1 VVALGV
7 DLPLLRQAVRVLRLK
22 QVDADPVVEQPARN
36 HVHMSSGEVEEVE
49 SKHRIKLIRSSNS
62 NFIYLYIPRAV
73 EVERARA
80 PDAHEPE
87 HLGVEPQRRLQR
99 PAHDAD
105 VVQRRQRQNAAA
117 ARRRRVHHPL
127 LSFL

>member
-62 NFIYLYIPRAV
+62 NFIYIYIYH
-73 EVERARA
+73 A
-80 PDAHEPE
+80 PSKLKEP
-87 HLGVEPQRRLQR
+87 GRRMGTN
-99 PAHDAD
+99 PSTS
-105 VVQRRQRQNAAA
+105 V
-117 ARRRRVHHPL
+117 
-127 LSFL
+127 